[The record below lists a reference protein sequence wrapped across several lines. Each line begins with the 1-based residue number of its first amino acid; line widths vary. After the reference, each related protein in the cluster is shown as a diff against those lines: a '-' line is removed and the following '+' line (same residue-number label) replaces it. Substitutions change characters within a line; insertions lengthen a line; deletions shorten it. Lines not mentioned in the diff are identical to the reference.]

1 MKIKVK
7 YFVVFLIIMAMQ
19 NAIGQKNYESKV
31 ERLKNLKTEIVNQE
45 KDALKIEIEAINRRL
60 EKKELTD
67 SEAQLLKEE
76 AAKKRAL
83 NIENRL
89 SMIDSEIAL
98 LERNNGDILVLDSIN
113 NGTMVTGVKKITKI
127 IDYLVSG

>member
-83 NIENRL
+83 
-89 SMIDSEIAL
+89 
-98 LERNNGDILVLDSIN
+98 
-113 NGTMVTGVKKITKI
+113 I
-127 IDYLVSG
+127 IWYQDRQ